1 MKNDSL
7 QFEDKSNELT
17 VKLRSNPFNRNT
29 YIGSIAR
36 QTVSLNTL
44 ARRIKENDT
53 GLSDYT
59 IFNVAGQLK
68 KESLKAL
75 QRGQAVNVLGL
86 GTLYMIPDGSFS
98 ATSASGALSKKLT
111 LRFSPSEDA
120 LDAVSDVKINFV
132 AVSDNS
138 PQINSVEPFPK
149 SESGEFTAGKMVHIN
164 GDRLKIAGEESGI
177 FLCALDEDGIPV
189 AGSEVKIE
197 EGQIIRNKVKELEFF
212 IPAGI
217 KAGNYQIKLVT
228 RYLNSSKERKSSLST
243 MSDTIR
249 ITA

>member
-75 QRGQAVNVLGL
+75 
-86 GTLYMIPDGSFS
+86 
-98 ATSASGALSKKLT
+98 
-111 LRFSPSEDA
+111 
-120 LDAVSDVKINFV
+120 
-132 AVSDNS
+132 
-138 PQINSVEPFPK
+138 
-149 SESGEFTAGKMVHIN
+149 
-164 GDRLKIAGEESGI
+164 
-177 FLCALDEDGIPV
+177 
-189 AGSEVKIE
+189 
-197 EGQIIRNKVKELEFF
+197 
-212 IPAGI
+212 
-217 KAGNYQIKLVT
+217 
-228 RYLNSSKERKSSLST
+228 
-243 MSDTIR
+243 
-249 ITA
+249 